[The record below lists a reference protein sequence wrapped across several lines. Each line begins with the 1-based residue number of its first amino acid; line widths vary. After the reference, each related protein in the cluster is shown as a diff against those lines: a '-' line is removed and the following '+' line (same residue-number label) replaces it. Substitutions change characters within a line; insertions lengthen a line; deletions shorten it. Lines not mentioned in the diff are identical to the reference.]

1 MLGKEKMGY
10 VVGALFSD
18 EAATKNSLII
28 PAVLVGGRKKKTQKG
43 GMYIWV

>member
-1 MLGKEKMGY
+1 MGY

-28 PAVLVGGRKKKTQKG
+28 PAVLVGGRKNTQPANKKSRLK
-43 GMYIWV
+43 

>member
-1 MLGKEKMGY
+1 MGY

-28 PAVLVGGRKKKTQKG
+28 SAVLVGGRKNTQNG
-43 GMYIWV
+43 GMDIWM

>member
-1 MLGKEKMGY
+1 MGY

-18 EAATKNSLII
+18 EAATKNQLNHTGCF
-28 PAVLVGGRKKKTQKG
+28 GGWKKEKITQKG

>member
-1 MLGKEKMGY
+1 MGY

-28 PAVLVGGRKKKTQKG
+28 SAVLVGGRKNTQKG
-43 GMYIWV
+43 GMYIWG

>member
-1 MLGKEKMGY
+1 M
-10 VVGALFSD
+10 VGALFSD

-28 PAVLVGGRKKKTQKG
+28 PAVLVGGRKKNTQKG

>member
-10 VVGALFSD
+10 AVGALFSD

-28 PAVLVGGRKKKTQKG
+28 PAVLVGGRKNTQKG